1 LLRGDEQICRI
12 FTKGAVAGLSGF
24 VTELVLLTGKKLP
37 HLDCG
42 NVAAVL
48 PQVRNFDIRHARGLF
63 SGKKLA
69 AYKEARVDHI

>member
-1 LLRGDEQICRI
+1 
-12 FTKGAVAGLSGF
+12 

-48 PQVRNFDIRHARGLF
+48 PQLRNFDIRHARGLF